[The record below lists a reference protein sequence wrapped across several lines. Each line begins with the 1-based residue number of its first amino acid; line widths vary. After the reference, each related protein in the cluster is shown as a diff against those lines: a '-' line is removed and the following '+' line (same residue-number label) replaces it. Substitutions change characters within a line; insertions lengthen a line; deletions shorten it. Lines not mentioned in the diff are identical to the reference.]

1 MSARGRLPAAPFVYP
16 IVDAALVDEGRIAAF
31 VSALAAAGAAIV
43 QLRAKSLGDRA
54 LAAAASAA
62 VSAGHGGGALVI
74 VNDRPDVARV
84 SGADGVHVGQ
94 DDMEAADVRRVMPAP
109 AVIGVS
115 THEVAQVRSAP
126 AALLDYVAIGPVF
139 ATRSKAAP
147 DPVVGLAGV
156 AAARAATSLPL
167 VAIGGITR
175 ANAAAVIAAGADAVA
190 VISELMVD
198 DPGGAFRALAAALPP
213 RG

>member
-1 MSARGRLPAAPFVYP
+1 VSGRARLPAGPFVYP
-16 IVDAALVDEGRIAAF
+16 IVDAALVDEGRIAA
-31 VSALAAAGAAIV
+31 VVAALAAAGAQVV
-43 QLRAKSLGDRA
+43 QLRAKGLGDRA

-62 VSAGHGGGALVI
+62 VAAGHAKGALVV

-84 SGADGVHVGQ
+84 AGADGVHVGQ
-94 DDMEAADVRRVMPAP
+94 DDMAPSDVRRVLPPPALL
-109 AVIGVS
+109 GLS
-115 THEVAQVRSAP
+115 THDVGQVAEAP

-139 ATRSKAAP
+139 PTRSKAAA

-156 AAARAATSLPL
+156 AAARAATTLPL

-190 VISELMVD
+190 VISELMVEN
-198 DPGGAFRALAAALPP
+198 PAAAFRALAEAVQ
-213 RG
+213 RGR